1 MKKLLLATFIAT
13 ALFNTAN
20 AQTERTPAPATSSM
34 TKAEKEAAKAKK
46 EANLAE
52 AFTKAGL
59 TAEEQEKCRV
69 VLTESNEKT
78 KPIKADASLTE
89 DAKKEKLETIYKQRN
104 DDLKAIMGE
113 DRYKIFKETQKAQK
127 QAAEPAKAGK

>member
-20 AQTERTPAPATSSM
+20 AQTERATPAPTASTMS
-34 TKAEKEAAKAKK
+34 KADKEAAKAKK

-52 AFTKAGL
+52 AFTKAGV
-59 TAEEQEKCRV
+59 TAEEQTKCRA

-78 KPIKADASLTE
+78 KPVKADASLSE
-89 DAKKEKLETIYKQRN
+89 DAKKEKLEAIYKERN
-104 DDLKAIMGE
+104 DSLKAIMGE
-113 DRYKIFKETQKAQK
+113 EKYKIFKATQKAQK
-127 QAAEPAKAGK
+127 QAEPAKAIQ